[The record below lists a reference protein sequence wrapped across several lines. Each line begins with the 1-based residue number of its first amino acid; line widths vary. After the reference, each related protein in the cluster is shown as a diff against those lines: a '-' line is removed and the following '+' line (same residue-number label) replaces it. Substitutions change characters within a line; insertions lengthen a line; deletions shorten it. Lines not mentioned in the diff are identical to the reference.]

1 MEAPALSGAMAEAR
15 EAPGATEETPEAVL
29 ARLDAAARRHETPC
43 GEGRMVWR
51 AWGDGPPLVLLH
63 GGSGS
68 WRHWARNIGHFAR
81 ERLVLAPDLPGLG
94 ESAMPP
100 PPIEPGVTAG
110 IVAAGLRALLG
121 AEARYD
127 LAGFSYGA
135 NIAGH
140 VAAAE
145 GERVRSLTIVGAGA
159 LGLPR
164 SHTPLEKV
172 RDKQGEARV
181 AAHRFNL
188 ASLMFADP
196 ARIDA
201 LALAIQEW
209 NTVNARLRS
218 RPLAH
223 TPMLRDAIARASAPL
238 AAIYG
243 ERDAIAWPN
252 LHLRLALLREL
263 RPEAEIH
270 VIPGAGHWVAYEAAE
285 AFNAALTSV
294 LARIAAGGAAGGA
307 AA

>member
-1 MEAPALSGAMAEAR
+1 MRSEAPATSETLSAVRERPGPAEDASDSI
-15 EAPGATEETPEAVL
+15 L
-29 ARLDAAARRHETPC
+29 ARLEASARRFETPC
-43 GEGRMVWR
+43 GEGHMVWR
-51 AWGDGPPLVLLH
+51 AWGEGPPLVLLH

-68 WRHWARNIGHFAR
+68 WRHWVRNIEHFAQKR
-81 ERLVLAPDLPGLG
+81 MVLAPDLPGLG

-100 PPIEPGVTAG
+100 PPIDPNISAG
-110 IVAAGLRALLG
+110 IVAAGLRELLG
-121 AEARYD
+121 ADARYD
-127 LAGFSYGA
+127 LTGFSYGA

-159 LGLPR
+159 LGLQR
-164 SHTPLEKV
+164 GHTPLEKV
-172 RDKQGEARV
+172 RDKQGAARV

-201 LALAIQEW
+201 LALTIQEW
-209 NTVNARLRS
+209 NTVHARLRS

-223 TPMLRDAIARASAPL
+223 TPVLRDAITRATAPL

-243 ERDAIAWPN
+243 ELDAIALPN
-252 LHLRLALLREL
+252 LHLRLELLREL
-263 RPEAEIH
+263 RPEVAIH

-285 AFNAALTSV
+285 AFNKALDAV
-294 LARIAAGGAAGGA
+294 LPPPH
-307 AA
+307 

>member
-1 MEAPALSGAMAEAR
+1 MRSEAPATSGTMPAPAPAAEA
-15 EAPGATEETPEAVL
+15 PEAAL
-29 ARLDAAARRHETPC
+29 ARLDAAARRSETPC
-43 GEGRMVWR
+43 GEGHMVWR

-68 WRHWARNIGHFAR
+68 WRHWARNIAHFAR
-81 ERLVLAPDLPGLG
+81 RRLVLAPDLPGLG

-100 PPIEPGVTAG
+100 PPIEPGATAG

-121 AEARYD
+121 GEARYD
-127 LAGFSYGA
+127 LVGFSYGA

-159 LGLPR
+159 LGLAR
-164 SHTPLEKV
+164 GHTPLQKV
-172 RDKQGEARV
+172 RDKQGAARL

-196 ARIDA
+196 ARIDG

-209 NTVNARLRS
+209 NTVHARLRS

-223 TPMLRDAIARASAPL
+223 TPSLREAIERATAPL

-263 RPEAEIH
+263 RPEAAIH

-285 AFNAALTSV
+285 AFNAALDAV
-294 LARIAAGGAAGGA
+294 LPRVSGAT
-307 AA
+307 